1 MAAESWLTFSYD
13 WSTVQVINGQG
24 IFQPGDLYSG
34 KGAQGGVGWGR
45 GCLRRRCA
53 SGKKRQIRCY
63 PEAKAAKSLFWM
75 FAFCWN
81 GSCKLAS
88 TLASKTK
95 VGTYI

>member
-1 MAAESWLTFSYD
+1 MAVESWLTFSYD

-34 KGAQGGVGWGR
+34 KGAQGGVGWGG

-53 SGKKRQIRCY
+53 SGKKRQILCC
-63 PEAKAAKSLFWM
+63 PEAKATESLFWM

-81 GSCKLAS
+81 G
-88 TLASKTK
+88 
-95 VGTYI
+95 